1 MKTKIVLLTALF
13 ILGSFVMSFGIYISD
28 SNGFPYKGIV
38 IRTKTFQSMDLNVSD
53 FQTVKDSYFS
63 WEFTVKGKKYKADLL
78 SFGAIYMT
86 REGQNPV
93 VLTFDLEDYTFKRF
107 NINTLFLDNR

>member
-1 MKTKIVLLTALF
+1 MKIKFAILTAFFLV
-13 ILGSFVMSFGIYISD
+13 GSFVLSFGLYIKD

-38 IRTKTFQSMDLNVSD
+38 IRTKTFQAMDVTVSD
-53 FQTVKDSYFS
+53 FQTVKDGYFS

-93 VLTFDLEDYTFKRF
+93 ILTFDLDDYTFKKF

>member
-1 MKTKIVLLTALF
+1 MKIKIAVLTALF
-13 ILGSFVMSFGIYISD
+13 IAVSVVLSFGIIIKD
-28 SNGFPYKGIV
+28 DNGFPYKGIV
-38 IRTKTFQSMDLNVSD
+38 IRTKTFQNIGAVPED
-53 FQTVKDSYFS
+53 FQTTKSTYFT

-93 VLTFDLEDYTFKRF
+93 VITFDLEDYTFKRF
-107 NINTLFLDNR
+107 NVETLFLNNR